1 MKRTDGRT
9 KRSRAAVAG
18 LFLLVA
24 LASAGCSGNAL
35 MNPQVDQTATTSGN
49 ADAAGNNL
57 RPAGSGPQQAGNN
70 VRP

>member
-35 MNPQVDQTATTSGN
+35 MNPQVDQTATSGQTPQTGKQL
-49 ADAAGNNL
+49 AQPGSQL
-57 RPAGSGPQQAGNN
+57 SRP
-70 VRP
+70 

>member
-9 KRSRAAVAG
+9 KRTRAAVAG

-35 MNPQVDQTATTSGN
+35 MNPQVDQTA
-49 ADAAGNNL
+49 
-57 RPAGSGPQQAGNN
+57 AGSGSANTAGNEVHPAGNN